1 MSLELYI
8 GPMFAG
14 KSSTILGI
22 IHRNAVIGR
31 TTLCVTNV
39 IDTRYSEEGAITS
52 HNLMSHPALAMS
64 SLMPLLKIPAFLDA
78 SSVII
83 EEAQFFPDLVP
94 FVISAVDEHK
104 KEVVCVGLDGD
115 SNRRPF
121 GRILDLIPYA
131 DKVTKLTALC
141 TQCRDGTPA
150 IFTHRKEGSP
160 GGQVSV
166 GGQDKYEPMCR
177 RHYLHAFHNS
187 IPLFTAEA

>member
-22 IHRNAVIGR
+22 VHRNTVIGR
-31 TTLCVTNV
+31 STLCITNAL
-39 IDTRYSEEGAITS
+39 DTRYSEEGAITS
-52 HNLMSHPALAMS
+52 HNLISHPALALS
-64 SLMPLLKIPAFLDA
+64 ALMPVLKLPAFRDA

-94 FVISAVDEHK
+94 FVLAAVDEHRK
-104 KEVVCVGLDGD
+104 DVVCVGLDGD

-121 GRILDLIPYA
+121 GRILDLVPFA
-131 DKVTKLTALC
+131 DKVKKLTALC
-141 TQCRDGTPA
+141 TQCRDGTAA
-150 IFTHRKEGSP
+150 IFTHRKEGAP
-160 GGQVSV
+160 QGQVAV

-177 RHYLHAFHNS
+177 KHYLAAM
-187 IPLFTAEA
+187 AEGILAPPSP